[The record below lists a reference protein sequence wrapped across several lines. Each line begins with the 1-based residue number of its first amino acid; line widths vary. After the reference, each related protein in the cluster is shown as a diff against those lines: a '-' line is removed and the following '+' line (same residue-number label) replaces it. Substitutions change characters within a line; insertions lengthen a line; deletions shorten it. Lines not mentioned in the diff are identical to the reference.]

1 VRVQGLEEAIKRLKE
16 KEKKI
21 DQDLINITED
31 YTLRVEFS
39 AARKAPVHMGHLRQS
54 ISHEMKGRK
63 GMVNVN
69 ADYAPFVEFGTS
81 GKLKSSVK
89 VPQGFEKM
97 AMAFKGKKSKGSFEQ
112 FKDDLFKWCK
122 SKGIEE
128 KYWYGVLINIL
139 KVGRKPQPFLIPS
152 YLEQKVK
159 YEQAVKKYKNEISW

>member
-1 VRVQGLEEAIKRLKE
+1 MRVQGLEEAIKRLKE

-69 ADYAPFVEFGTS
+69 AEYAPFVEFGTRT
-81 GKLKSSVK
+81 K
-89 VPQGFEKM
+89 VQVPSGFEQM
-97 AMAFKGKKSKGSFEQ
+97 AARFKGKKGKGSFLD
-112 FKDDLFKWCK
+112 FKQDLFKWCK
-122 SKGIEE
+122 TKGIPE
-128 KYWYGVLINIL
+128 KAWYAVLLHIL
-139 KVGRKPQPFLIPS
+139 RVGTKPQPFLIPS